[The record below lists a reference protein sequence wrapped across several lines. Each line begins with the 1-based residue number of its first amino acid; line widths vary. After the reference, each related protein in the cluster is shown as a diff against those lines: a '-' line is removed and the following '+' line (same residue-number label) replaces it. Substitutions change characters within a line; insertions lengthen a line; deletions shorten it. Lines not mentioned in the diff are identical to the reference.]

1 MKIKQGGTQ
10 ANYTGTILEKF
21 ILDRLIEQG
30 YTYIAPSRFTP
41 TRFLGQPIYSRKF
54 HIGQS
59 IYDTSQYCDFI
70 VYHPEKWPDNL
81 VIESKW
87 QEVGGSV
94 DEKYPYLVLNIQMK
108 YASPTILLLDGG
120 GYKKGA
126 EKWIRSQAGN
136 GNLLLVFNMQQFT
149 AWVNKGNL

>member
-1 MKIKQGGTQ
+1 MIKQGGTQ
-10 ANYTGTILEKF
+10 ANYTGTILEQF
-21 ILDRLIEQG
+21 ILARLNEQG
-30 YTYIAPSRFTP
+30 YTYIDRNRFVP
-41 TRFLGQPIYSRKF
+41 TRFLEQPIFTQKF
-54 HIGQS
+54 HIGSS
-59 IYDTSQYCDFI
+59 IYDTPQYCDFI
-70 VYHPEKWPDNL
+70 VYHPQKWPNNL

-108 YASPTILLLDGG
+108 YTTPTILLLDGG

-126 EKWIRSQAGN
+126 EQWIRSQSGH